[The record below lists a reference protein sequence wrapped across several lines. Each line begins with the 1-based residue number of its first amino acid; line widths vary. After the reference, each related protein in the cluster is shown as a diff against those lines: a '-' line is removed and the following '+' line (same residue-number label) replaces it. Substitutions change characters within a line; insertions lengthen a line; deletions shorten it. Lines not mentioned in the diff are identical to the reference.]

1 MSKKTTNSRAKEE
14 ELRQS
19 RKEVLLARKQAQQT
33 RQLRI
38 ALGLVGVLIV
48 AVLAVAV
55 INELF
60 VAPNRSVATVND
72 DQISLKAFQEQVSFE
87 RARRVVLLEDQLT
100 AFGGDVGIIQQFA
113 NQLLVDMYP
122 TNAETFG
129 ETVLNQMVDDVLI
142 RQAAQERGITVT
154 DAEVDAEIGRS
165 FNFFDGGLPT
175 PLPTATQTAVPT
187 PSVTPIPTAVI
198 TDVLPTA
205 TSFPTPTAGPT
216 NTPQPTAT
224 PVTAD
229 AFQQQLSD
237 LLQQYTDLG
246 VNQNAYRESVRMQ
259 LYRQK
264 LADVLAVEE
273 ELPRDAEHAN
283 FYVLVFDNRAE
294 ADDVASTLTADNFL
308 EVWNTIRSQQ
318 SNPDATSTAFA
329 TELFNRTQDDLATTF
344 NQELATAVFEQALNA
359 PTPVITIT
367 GQDGTTNFVIAVP
380 SGRELAPLSDSAYQT
395 KKDELVASLLTTL
408 RGGNVVLGDFWRGR
422 VPMEP
427 ALDNKFYA
435 TPTPAPDLTLPTVAP
450 EAATPAP

>member
-38 ALGLVGVLIV
+38 ALGLVAVLIV
-48 AVLAVAV
+48 AVLAMAA
-55 INELF
+55 INELI

-87 RARRVVLLEDQLT
+87 RARRVVLLEDQLA

-129 ETVLNQMVDDVLI
+129 ETVLNQMVDDALI
-142 RQAAQERGITVT
+142 RQAALERDITVT
-154 DAEVDAEIGRS
+154 DAELDAEIGRS
-165 FNFFDGGLPT
+165 FSYFDGGLPT
-175 PLPTATQTAVPT
+175 PM
-187 PSVTPIPTAVI
+187 
-198 TDVLPTA
+198 PTA

-264 LADVLAVEE
+264 LADTLAIEQ
-273 ELPRDAEHAN
+273 ELSRNAEHAN

-318 SNPDATSTAFA
+318 SNPEAASTAFA
-329 TELFNRTQDDLATTF
+329 TELFGRTQDDLATTF
-344 NQELATAVFEQALNA
+344 NQELATAVFEQALNT

-367 GQDGTTNFVIAVP
+367 SQDGTTNFVIAVP

-395 KKDELVASLLTTL
+395 KKDELLASLLTTL

-422 VPMEP
+422 VPTEP
-427 ALDNKFYA
+427 ALDSKFYA
-435 TPTPAPDLTLPTVAP
+435 TPTPAPDLTVPTVAP

>member
-38 ALGLVGVLIV
+38 ALGLVAVLIV
-48 AVLAVAV
+48 AVLAMAA
-55 INELF
+55 INELI

-87 RARRVVLLEDQLT
+87 RARRVVLLEDQLA

-129 ETVLNQMVDDVLI
+129 ETVLNQMVDDALI
-142 RQAAQERGITVT
+142 RQAALERDITVT
-154 DAEVDAEIGRS
+154 DAELDAEIGRS
-165 FNFFDGGLPT
+165 FSYFDGGLPT

-264 LADVLAVEE
+264 LADTLAIEQ
-273 ELPRDAEHAN
+273 ELSRNAEHAN

-318 SNPDATSTAFA
+318 SNPEAASTAFA
-329 TELFNRTQDDLATTF
+329 TELFGRTQDDLATTF
-344 NQELATAVFEQALNA
+344 NQELATAVFEQALNT

-367 GQDGTTNFVIAVP
+367 SQDGTTNFVIAVP

-395 KKDELVASLLTTL
+395 KKDELLASLLTTL

-422 VPMEP
+422 VPTEP
-427 ALDNKFYA
+427 ALDSKFYA
-435 TPTPAPDLTLPTVAP
+435 TPTPAPDLTVPAVAP